1 MSIRKAP
8 NTPAREF
15 PTGTKKK
22 GLDGKLWI
30 VVKNVNDVK
39 RWQKVVRGKR
49 DISTRK
55 TIRIKDEKL
64 RRTMKSRKTTSEPSA
79 TSRSHDD
86 LVKLIE
92 NLYQGDKNKITKLRK
107 TLKITKRSPSPSPT
121 PSQELIK
128 KIRKTLKIKNPEIKG
143 KTYYIYDRESYP
155 WKVVKAGSKIYIYK
169 LTKPADSIMPKG
181 EHGKLIA
188 KYGNITD
195 SDILKGR
202 DRFQNKI
209 GINSLLVRLSKERYL
224 FIGPMIYEFT
234 TKNPILK
241 LYSSMGN
248 NKITYPVAESRQ
260 NVFFMLD
267 KTYIPKEKIPSNIVM
282 HTVYKEYYGF
292 DINSPLSKYALKMK
306 GTKIIAKLHNYKF
319 SKRGR
324 PRKQL

>member
-8 NTPAREF
+8 NTPAREY

-22 GLDGKLWI
+22 GLDGKLWV

-55 TIRIKDEKL
+55 TIRIENGKL
-64 RRTMKSRKTTSEPSA
+64 RKTIKSKKPDSESISSA
-79 TSRSHDD
+79 QDD

-92 NLYQGDKNKITKLRK
+92 NLYEGDKKGITKLRK
-107 TLKITKRSPSPSPT
+107 TLRITKRSPSPSSSPDIVKT
-121 PSQELIK
+121 L
-128 KIRKTLKIKNPEIKG
+128 RKTLKIKNPELKG

-169 LTKPADSIMPKG
+169 LTKPANSMMPKG
-181 EHGKLIA
+181 QHSKLIA

-195 SDILKGR
+195 TDILKGR
-202 DRFQNKI
+202 DRFQKKL

-248 NKITYPVAESRQ
+248 NNITYPVAESRQ

-267 KTYIPKEKIPSNIVM
+267 KTYIPKEKMPSNIVM
-282 HTVYKEYYGF
+282 HTSYKEYYGF

-306 GTKIIAKLHNYKF
+306 GTKMIAKLHNYRF
-319 SKRGR
+319 GKRGR
-324 PRKQL
+324 PKKQI